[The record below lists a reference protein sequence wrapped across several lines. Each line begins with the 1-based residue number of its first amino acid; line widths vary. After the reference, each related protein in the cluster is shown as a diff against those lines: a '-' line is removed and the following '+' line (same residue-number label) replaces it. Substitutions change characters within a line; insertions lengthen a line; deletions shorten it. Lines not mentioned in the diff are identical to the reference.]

1 MKSEYMRLRQLK
13 RFRRADEV
21 KSMFNS
27 NRQRIL
33 ERTDILN
40 AEWKT
45 RRIQPVH
52 IMTSVS
58 SLRGTRECT
67 VDSGFSEFSKQVIP
81 LKTLNAVASV
91 PVMYSWSPLQQNF
104 MVEDETVL
112 HNIPYMGDEILDQ
125 DGTFIEELIKNYDGK
140 VHGDRECGF
149 INDEI
154 FVELVG
160 ALTQYSD
167 NDDEDD
173 DEEEQEFK
181 LEKMELCEGKDHLAE
196 DPRKEPLIN
205 TDSQGSSDS
214 SKKFPSDKIFEAI
227 SSMFPD
233 KGSTEELREK

>member
-1 MKSEYMRLRQLK
+1 MVLTGKRSEKGPACWKRRVKSEYMRLRQLK

-21 KSMFNS
+21 KSMFNT
-27 NRQRIL
+27 NRQKIM

-40 AEWKT
+40 QEWKT

-67 VDSGFSEFSKQVIP
+67 VDSGFSEFPRQVIP
-81 LKTLNAVASV
+81 LKTQCCGLGPSH
-91 PVMYSWSPLQQNF
+91 
-104 MVEDETVL
+104 VEDETVL

-154 FVELVG
+154 FVELVN
-160 ALTQYSD
+160 ALSQYSD
-167 NDDEDD
+167 NEDD
-173 DEEEQEFK
+173 DEEEEQDF
-181 LEKMELCEGKDHLAE
+181 
-196 DPRKEPLIN
+196 R
-205 TDSQGSSDS
+205 
-214 SKKFPSDKIFEAI
+214 
-227 SSMFPD
+227 
-233 KGSTEELREK
+233 